1 MPEWSM
7 ARRGP
12 EPARVFRRLRDVF
25 GGKRP
30 GRSRENMSAEET
42 FVPGRDPV
50 AAGEAL
56 GLLTHEMGWREPLAE
71 AQLLVSWREIVG
83 DNIAD
88 HSQPVS
94 VEKGVLTL
102 STDSSAWATQLR
114 LMRHELLSTLGE
126 KVSEIPISSIH
137 VRGPGA
143 PSWKS
148 GPRSVPGRGPRDT
161 YG

>member
-1 MPEWSM
+1 M
-7 ARRGP
+7 ARESD
-12 EPARVFRRLRDVF
+12 EPLRVFRRLREVF

-30 GRSRENMSAEET
+30 GRARRQSESEEEA
-42 FVPGRDPV
+42 FRPGRDPV
-50 AAGEAL
+50 GVGNAL
-56 GLLTHEMGWREPLAE
+56 SALTNEMGWIEPLAE
-71 AQLLVSWREIVG
+71 AQLVVSWREIVG

-88 HSQPVS
+88 HCQPVG
-94 VEKGVLTL
+94 VDQGVLTL

-114 LMRHELLSTLGE
+114 LMRHALLATLAN
-126 KVSEIPISSIH
+126 KVPDVPIDSIH
-137 VRGPGA
+137 VRGPGK